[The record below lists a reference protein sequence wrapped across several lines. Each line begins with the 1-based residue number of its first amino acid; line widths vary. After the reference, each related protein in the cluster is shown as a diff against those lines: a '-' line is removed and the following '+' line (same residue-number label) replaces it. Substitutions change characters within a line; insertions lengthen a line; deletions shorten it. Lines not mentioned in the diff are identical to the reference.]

1 MRLKMCTRCLSIGYT
16 VHSSQDCDEEEVHN
30 PGLKLAFSAESP
42 NLLRLI
48 KEIEETEEE
57 ICPVCKKDT
66 CEDPYVCLKEA
77 KFMVVGDDFQ
87 IEPGQ

>member
-66 CEDPYVCLKEA
+66 CEDPYACLKEA

>member
-1 MRLKMCTRCLSIGYT
+1 M
-16 VHSSQDCDEEEVHN
+16 HN

-77 KFMVVGDDFQ
+77 KFMVVGDNFQ
-87 IEPGQ
+87 IEPRQREKGTLRSKKKIKRRTTECIT